1 MKEPLWARLE
11 IPLNTSRENIWNAL
25 TLPELTQKYM
35 YNCRLNCSW
44 GLESPANWEEVFK
57 DGTSTTH
64 VKGELIEYTPFERLR
79 FKIFHSRKILK
90 NHVSE
95 LRFSLQHHEIG
106 VLLVV
111 EQGDFSS
118 FPQAKEFYSECVQS
132 WNYIQND
139 LKSTC
144 LLTP

>member
-25 TLPELTQKYM
+25 TFTRAHPKVHVQLTFKLQLVLRK
-35 YNCRLNCSW
+35 
-44 GLESPANWEEVFK
+44 PANWEEVFK

-64 VKGELIEYTPFERLR
+64 VMGELIEYTPFERLR

-95 LRFSLQHHEIG
+95 PPLFI
-106 VLLVV
+106 
-111 EQGDFSS
+111 
-118 FPQAKEFYSECVQS
+118 
-132 WNYIQND
+132 
-139 LKSTC
+139 T
-144 LLTP
+144 TP